1 MNASEQVTAQRIEQA
16 FEGNPAFRKLD
27 DRVFIVKQGSTF
39 VMLNVTPM
47 SRDRAQVRC
56 IAQLVKGV
64 SMTNDL
70 AVELLQMNTRL
81 SFGAFAYAEG
91 AKLVLITHS
100 LLGGDTLDPDELVA
114 AIEDM
119 ALLADE
125 HDDDIIARFGGQ
137 RMSDLLEASKIGQL
151 FRDPGADAFSK
162 Q

>member
-1 MNASEQVTAQRIEQA
+1 MNPSEKLTAQRIERA
-16 FEGNPAFRKLD
+16 FAGNAAFRKLD

-39 VMLNVTPM
+39 VMVSVAPM
-47 SRDRAQVRC
+47 SGDRAQVRC

-64 SMTNDL
+64 NMTNEL
-70 AVELLQMNTRL
+70 ALELLKMNTRM
-81 SFGAFAYAEG
+81 SFGAFAYADG

-100 LLGGDTLDPDELVA
+100 LLGGSTLDAEELTST
-114 AIEDM
+114 IEDM

-151 FRDPGADAFSK
+151 FRDPNADAFNK
-162 Q
+162 